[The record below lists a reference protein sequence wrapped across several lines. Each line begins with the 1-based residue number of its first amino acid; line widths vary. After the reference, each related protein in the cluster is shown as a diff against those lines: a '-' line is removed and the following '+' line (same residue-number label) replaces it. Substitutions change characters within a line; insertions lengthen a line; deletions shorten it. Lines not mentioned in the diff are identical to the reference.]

1 MVPLLLL
8 PLLWGGS
15 LQQQRGYEL
24 RVQASVMVQEGL
36 FVHVPC
42 SFSHPW
48 NLRLSSD
55 KLYTYW
61 YQRGNYKNNNDLVA
75 TNNPSAAVKREAQGR
90 FLLADPSNGDC
101 SLSLRDARMSD
112 RGTYFFRVER
122 GYNVQHNYQK
132 ELTLQVTARTEKPDI
147 HLLEPLE
154 SGRPAHLTCSLP
166 GCCERGKRLLFSW
179 TGAAVDSMTP
189 QLLPYSV
196 LTFTPRPRDHGSNLT
211 CQVKRD
217 KHLVTM
223 ERTIQLN
230 VLSFKILQ
238 PTSSLPI
245 LEGEAVRLL
254 CEADSN
260 PPAELSWFRGS
271 PALNATP
278 ISSTATLELPRVGTA
293 EEGEFSC
300 RVRHPLGSQ
309 HVSFSLSVQRSLP
322 PRSCVTEEEQGS
334 WPLVLTLIR
343 GALMGAG
350 FLLTY
355 GLTWLYYSRCGGHQ
369 RKRTTS

>member
-230 VLSFKILQ
+230 VLYAPRNLTIGISFRNVTAFKILQ

-309 HVSFSLSVQRSLP
+309 HVSFSLSVQSVEATREKGQHP
-322 PRSCVTEEEQGS
+322 D
-334 WPLVLTLIR
+334 
-343 GALMGAG
+343 
-350 FLLTY
+350 
-355 GLTWLYYSRCGGHQ
+355 
-369 RKRTTS
+369 